1 VRVLL
6 SVEFR
11 RFAARELVL
20 VLVVAALSGIGMAG
34 VIAAVKSRPPVAELA
49 ARAELRA
56 GRELRACLAGKQVS
70 PDELPPG
77 ETLEEFCRANIRPE
91 NYYGSQQI
99 ALRDLPNWI
108 EGVSFILF
116 VGSLVLGASF
126 VGAEWHAG
134 TMMTLLTWEP
144 RRLRV
149 MAAKVIACVVSVFV
163 LAVGLLVALSLTMTL
178 VAATRGITSGLPD
191 GLFGS
196 VAGSVL
202 RSAAAASLASAL
214 GLALAMI
221 GRNTAAAMGVT
232 FGYLAIVEGLI
243 RALRPGWQK
252 WLLGDNLSVFI
263 MGRAEG
269 FAGRS
274 LGGAALV
281 LLLYAGVL
289 LLAAAT
295 SFRARDVS

>member
-1 VRVLL
+1 MSALL
-6 SVEFR
+6 SSEFR
-11 RFAARELVL
+11 RFLARDLLLVL
-20 VLVVAALSGIGMAG
+20 VTAALAGIAMAGVVAAAKSHPLSAGDLAQAEQQAADDLRRCMAG
-34 VIAAVKSRPPVAELA
+34 DMFTPR
-49 ARAELRA
+49 
-56 GRELRACLAGKQVS
+56 
-70 PDELPPG
+70 DLPPG
-77 ETLEEFCRANIRPE
+77 ERLEKFCRTNIRPE
-91 NYYGSQQI
+91 NYYGSQPL

-108 EGVSFILF
+108 QGVSFILF

-134 TMMTLLTWEP
+134 SMMTLLTWEP

-149 MAAKVIACVVSVFV
+149 LVAKVLACTVTIFV
-163 LAVGLLVALSLTMTL
+163 LAVGLLILLSLTMTL
-178 VAATRGITSGLPD
+178 VAATRGTTSGLPD
-191 GLFGS
+191 GWFGS

-263 MGRAEG
+263 MGRGVG

-281 LLLYAGVL
+281 LLLYAGIL
-289 LLAAAT
+289 LLAAGA